1 MEGFYVQPTVL
12 QDVTSTMLIMQEE
25 TFGPVAPLIT
35 FDSEAEVVA
44 AANASPYGLAAY
56 LWTRNLTRAQLVA
69 EALEYGMIG
78 VNDGAPSTAQA
89 PFGGIKDSGVG
100 REGGH
105 WGLQEYLDVKFIST
119 KLERSTLES

>member
-12 QDVTSTMLIMQEE
+12 QGVTASMLIMQEE

-35 FDSEAEVVA
+35 FDSEVEVVA

-89 PFGGIKDSGVG
+89 PFGGNKDSGLG

-119 KLERSTLES
+119 KLERDTLES